1 MCIEKFRKRRWAKF
15 IPVSNKNQYF
25 HVKKP
30 HVAAEFVRKMA
41 GSSASSLLRLLL
53 AFTIVLKGKFL
64 LFFTKNFTENI
75 TEKNLNSFILLFFT
89 KLRKINKACVQFLNL
104 STQPRLS
111 NVNKNKKRARSQL
124 KCK

>member
-1 MCIEKFRKRRWAKF
+1 MRIEKYRERRRAKF

-75 TEKNLNSFILLFFT
+75 TEKKILTVLFCFYHKT
-89 KLRKINKACVQFLNL
+89 E
-104 STQPRLS
+104 
-111 NVNKNKKRARSQL
+111 KNKQNINAQF
-124 KCK
+124 

>member
-1 MCIEKFRKRRWAKF
+1 MRIEKYRERRRAKF

-41 GSSASSLLRLLL
+41 GSWASSLLRLLL

-64 LFFTKNFTENI
+64 LFFTKNFTVI
-75 TEKNLNSFILLFFT
+75 SRKIFLAVLFLLFFT
-89 KLRKINKACVQFLNL
+89 KLRKINKTNAQI
-104 STQPRLS
+104 
-111 NVNKNKKRARSQL
+111 
-124 KCK
+124 